1 MDRTGEAIPRF
12 FFASHIFLIKSHI
25 LLFLLVLPGKYVT
38 GIVTGIMSFSPIQ
51 LTDRDNL
58 LVHHNNNHP

>member
-1 MDRTGEAIPRF
+1 M
-12 FFASHIFLIKSHI
+12 
-25 LLFLLVLPGKYVT
+25 FLLVLPGKYVT

>member
-1 MDRTGEAIPRF
+1 M
-12 FFASHIFLIKSHI
+12 
-25 LLFLLVLPGKYVT
+25 FLLVLPGKY
-38 GIVTGIMSFSPIQ
+38 VTGIMSFSPIQ